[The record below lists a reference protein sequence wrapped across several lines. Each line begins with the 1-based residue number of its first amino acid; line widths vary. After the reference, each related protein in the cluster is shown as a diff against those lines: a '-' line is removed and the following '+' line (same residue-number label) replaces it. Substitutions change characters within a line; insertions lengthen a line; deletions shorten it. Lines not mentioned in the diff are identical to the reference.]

1 MQKSSKK
8 SSKPSPSQVSDD
20 SEVPRA
26 DPTAGAPVAQ
36 PGTVGSIYDEP
47 KKQPRKKFR
56 LAIPVWAGL
65 RITFEGRFFQ
75 TLFGCVAFYLWSAVT
90 ANDFLYLL
98 ASAYLIALVLGFL
111 IPLFQ
116 VLEVKAECSMPEQ
129 LIVSERVDMRIKIS
143 RRWWLGPL
151 GFLLPIRYLRV
162 IANLSRRIAGAKGS
176 ELILDPEPLLI
187 PSLNEPSWLTLPT
200 PKLRRGI
207 YFVEQVQL
215 ESCFPFGMVW
225 WTRDVK
231 LHFGKEREP
240 MKVTVHPLVLP
251 ISGSFLLQ
259 LLALRSTMG
268 LSNSSSI
275 IVPQSSSV
283 RSVREFR
290 PGDSIRHV
298 HWPSSAR
305 QGKILVREFDSE
317 QLPVFDVLLDLKANW
332 KNQEQFEVAVCLVH
346 SLMHLG
352 HRLGIMPDLTLNPP
366 LRSAVVQKHLM
377 FDLPGMPYGLEY
389 VSELLAR
396 VEPIPSAMDN
406 VPDPEPTE
414 EELLAQ
420 ASTYATTSIRP
431 LLTVIPLMEMKMK
444 YSPSRGDHL
453 IAPLDFAIIP
463 RNWQD
468 EEEETKSNRGKQSAN
483 SHKPVG
489 RPINTKI
496 IATID
501 GEDEFITL

>member
-8 SSKPSPSQVSDD
+8 SSRPSPSQVDD
-20 SEVPRA
+20 DNEVPRA
-26 DPTAGAPVAQ
+26 DPTAGTVVAQ
-36 PGTVGSIYDEP
+36 PGPGSIYDLP
-47 KKQPRKKFR
+47 QKKKAKKFR
-56 LAIPVWAGL
+56 LSIPVWAGL
-65 RITFEGRFFQ
+65 KITFETRFFQ
-75 TLFGCVAFYLWSAVT
+75 VLFGSVCFYLWSAVT

-98 ASAYLIALVLGFL
+98 AAAYMIAVVLGVL
-111 IPLFQ
+111 LPLLQ
-116 VLEVKAECSMPEQ
+116 VLEVKAECSLPEQ
-129 LIVSERVDMRIKIS
+129 LIVSERVDMRIKLS
-143 RRWWLGPL
+143 RRWLLGPL
-151 GFLLPIRYLRV
+151 GFLTPIRSLRV
-162 IANLSRRIAGAKGS
+162 TANLSRRIAGTKGA

-187 PSLNEPSWLTLPT
+187 TALNEPSWLTLPT

-215 ESCFPFGMVW
+215 ESCFPFGLFW
-225 WTRDVK
+225 WSRSCK
-231 LHFGKEREP
+231 LHYGKEREP

-251 ISGSFLLQ
+251 ISGSFLFQ
-259 LLALRSTMG
+259 LLALRSSMG

-346 SLMHLG
+346 SLMILG
-352 HRLGIMPDLTLNPP
+352 HKLGIMPDLSLNPP
-366 LRSAVVQKHLM
+366 LRSSVVQKNLM
-377 FDLPGMPYGLEY
+377 FDLPGLPYGLEY

-396 VEPIPSAMDN
+396 VEPIPSSMDN
-406 VPDPEPTE
+406 LPEPEPTE
-414 EELLAQ
+414 EEVLAQ
-420 ASTYATTSIRP
+420 ASTYIKTNSRP
-431 LLTVIPLMEMKMK
+431 LLTVIPLLELKMK
-444 YSPSRGDHL
+444 FSPSRGDHL
-453 IAPLDFAIIP
+453 IAPIDFAIIP
-463 RNWQD
+463 RDWQ
-468 EEEETKSNRGKQSAN
+468 EEDDETKPARGKHTAN
-483 SHKPVG
+483 SHKAVG
-489 RPINTKI
+489 RPTNTKV